1 MRGLRHVL
9 WWAVV
14 LVGTSCAAAPSA
26 VPTGRPVEVSASLEA
41 PAGAVRPG
49 TYAAV
54 RIRATNRTGET
65 LTAVRVETGGP
76 VAVTAPWRLAPN
88 ETAEKVLPVFYAGG
102 DLVVAVTFTTMRGK
116 DVTPEKSSP
125 VSIRPLPSTLA
136 ADTDAL
142 VQPEAYRLFT
152 SEGWS
157 AKRLEHLWLWL
168 VVFALAAGVAGTV
181 RRPMVAA
188 AVLVGLGA
196 AASAPVWFFGDVRGT
211 AVREARIF
219 YVSLPDGQTR
229 AERFVFLESRGG
241 ATARFRRP
249 PGETARPIP
258 VLADSDDLFR
268 PQFTLVCDGGEEVA
282 VRKPQV
288 LVRWLETTAL
298 PFIGPATVGRSAKTA
313 TDEMLKALAGR
324 ADLVAALRIEG
335 DRATDPSGRAQPIEA
350 WAVEWKNSADPD
362 VAYAGRSLGWW
373 SRARREGD
381 GAVILAWR
389 HDAPAESAET
399 AAPARW
405 PALVVYG
412 GAPAPD

>member
-14 LVGTSCAAAPSA
+14 LVGTSCAAAQS
-26 VPTGRPVEVSASLEA
+26 VEVTASLEA
-41 PAGAVRPG
+41 PAGADRPG

-76 VAVTAPWRLAPN
+76 VEVTAPWRLAPN

-116 DVTPEKSSP
+116 DVTPEKSPP

-142 VQPEAYRLFT
+142 MQPEAYRLFT

-168 VVFALAAGVAGTV
+168 GVFALAAGVAGTV
-181 RRPMVAA
+181 RRPMPAA

-196 AASAPVWFFGDVRGT
+196 AASTLVWFFGDVRGT

-241 ATARFRRP
+241 ATARFRWP

-298 PFIGPATVGRSAKTA
+298 PFIGPATVGRSAKTV

-405 PALVVYG
+405 PAMVVYG
-412 GAPAPD
+412 GAPPPY